1 MKLLSSDR
9 LSPILVKELRQG
21 IRSKLFLGAFLTIQ
35 LSLFLYGT
43 TLLMTGNNVGG
54 DRGVELAFFW
64 SAIVLPLL
72 ILVPAM
78 ASQGIGKEI
87 TGKTL
92 DLLLLTRISSYRLV
106 LGKWASVIVQ
116 STLLVTSALPY
127 LMLRYFLGGIDI
139 WNELQSFAILLLA
152 SALLAGITMGF
163 WATKVSKFIK
173 WVGVLVFLWLG
184 PYMFVVLIVSRRGVT
199 STGSGTGL
207 VIWVYAFI
215 ATLMM
220 LALAASRIGPPAENH
235 STQIRILALVA
246 AGAGLMF
253 SGAQDLE
260 VVSAILAILILVPSI
275 FGALTEKVRALPRLY
290 APFLNRTR
298 LVRWISFPLSPGWP
312 GGVAF
317 TCLVLSLAPWFPL
330 WFGEFRLAVFIA
342 VAAMFL
348 FPAAL
353 VRSFL
358 RPQRQTLGPYLLVV
372 ALLTI
377 PIYIWGA
384 ARAFDSA
391 SVVFV
396 VECVVGL
403 FPPVALALELSE
415 PSGYSGTVA
424 VLEGLLVL
432 IWSLLALVRAARVEW
447 RTVESLLMSPMPPM
461 PLQEPVAISTAP
473 AAAPA
478 EVSAS

>member
-1 MKLLSSDR
+1 VKLLSSDR

-35 LSLFLYGT
+35 LLLFLYGT
-43 TLLMTGNNVGG
+43 TLLMSSDFGG
-54 DRGVELAFFW
+54 DSSAELAFFW
-64 SAIVLPLL
+64 SAIVLPML

-78 ASQGIGKEI
+78 ASQGIEKEI

-106 LGKWASVIVQ
+106 LGKWASVVVQ

-139 WNELQSFAILLLA
+139 WNELQSFAILVLA

-163 WATKVSKFIK
+163 WATKVSKLVK
-173 WVGVLVFLWLG
+173 WAGVVAFLWLG
-184 PYMFVVLIVSRRGVT
+184 PYMFVVLIVSRRGFT
-199 STGSGTGL
+199 STGSGIGL
-207 VIWVYAFI
+207 VIWVYASI
-215 ATLMM
+215 AMLMM

-253 SGAQDLE
+253 SGARNVE
-260 VVSAILAILILVPSI
+260 VLSAILAIFILVPSI

-317 TCLVLSLAPWFPL
+317 TCLVLSLAPWFPV

-353 VRSFL
+353 VRNL
-358 RPQRQTLGPYLLVV
+358 RPQRQTLGFYLLVV
-372 ALLTI
+372 VLLTI
-377 PIYIWGA
+377 PIYVWGA

-391 SVVFV
+391 TVVFV

-432 IWSLLALVRAARVEW
+432 IWSLLALVRAARAEW
-447 RTVESLLMSPMPPM
+447 RTVESLLMLPMPPM
-461 PLQEPVAISTAP
+461 PLQEPMAISTAP

>member
-35 LSLFLYGT
+35 LLLFLYGT
-43 TLLMTGNNVGG
+43 TLLISSNVGG
-54 DRGVELAFFW
+54 DSNAELALFW
-64 SAIVLPLL
+64 SAIVLPML

-78 ASQGIGKEI
+78 ASQGIEKEI

-139 WNELQSFAILLLA
+139 WNELKSLAILVLA
-152 SALLAGITMGF
+152 SALLAGLTMGF
-163 WATKVSKFIK
+163 WASKVSKLVK
-173 WVGVLVFLWLG
+173 WAGVLAFLWLG
-184 PYMFVVLIVSRRGVT
+184 PFMFIVLMASRHGFT
-199 STGSGTGL
+199 STGSGSGL

-215 ATLMM
+215 AMLMM

-235 STQIRILALVA
+235 STQIRVLALVA
-246 AGAGLMF
+246 LGAGFMF
-253 SGAQDLE
+253 SGAQDVE
-260 VVSAILAILILVPSI
+260 VLSVMFATLILVPSI
-275 FGALTEKVRALPRLY
+275 IGALTEKVRAVPRLY
-290 APFLNRTR
+290 APFMKRR
-298 LVRWISFPLSPGWP
+298 GFMRWVSFPLSPGWP

-317 TCLVLSLAPWFPL
+317 TCLVLSLAPWFPV
-330 WFGEFRLAVFIA
+330 WFGDFRPSVFIA
-342 VAAMFL
+342 LAGTFL

-353 VRSFL
+353 LRSFL
-358 RPQRQTLGPYLLVV
+358 RPERQSLGVYLLTVV
-372 ALLTI
+372 LLTI
-377 PIYIWGA
+377 PTYVWGA
-384 ARAFDSA
+384 ARAFDNA
-391 SVVFV
+391 TVVYV

-415 PSGYSGTVA
+415 PSGYSGA
-424 VLEGLLVL
+424 AAALEGLLVL
-432 IWSLLALVRAARVEW
+432 SWSLIALLRAARSEW
-447 RTVESLLMSPMPPM
+447 HTLEWLQMPPE
-461 PLQEPVAISTAP
+461 EPALLSTAP
-473 AAAPA
+473 VVAAAEGSP
-478 EVSAS
+478 S

>member
-78 ASQGIGKEI
+78 ASQGIEKEI

-253 SGAQDLE
+253 SGARDLE
-260 VVSAILAILILVPSI
+260 VVSAILGILILVPSI

-317 TCLVLSLAPWFPL
+317 TCLVLALAPWFPV
-330 WFGEFRLAVFIA
+330 WFGEFRLAVFVA
-342 VAAMFL
+342 VVAMFL

-353 VRSFL
+353 VRNL
-358 RPQRQTLGPYLLVV
+358 RPKRQTLGFYLLVV
-372 ALLTI
+372 VLLTI

-391 SVVFV
+391 TVVFV

-447 RTVESLLMSPMPPM
+447 RTVESLLMSPMP
-461 PLQEPVAISTAP
+461 LQEPVAISTAP
-473 AAAPA
+473 AAVAA

>member
-21 IRSKLFLGAFLTIQ
+21 IRSKLFLGAFLIIQ
-35 LSLFLYGT
+35 LLLFLYGT
-43 TLLMTGNNVGG
+43 TLLMSNNFSG
-54 DRGVELAFFW
+54 DSNTELALFW
-64 SAIVLPLL
+64 SAIVLPML

-78 ASQGIGKEI
+78 ASQGIEKEI

-139 WNELQSFAILLLA
+139 WNELQALAILVLA

-163 WATKVSKFIK
+163 WATKGNKLVK
-173 WVGVLVFLWLG
+173 WAGVLAFFWLG
-184 PYMFVVLIVSRRGVT
+184 PYMFVILIVSRRGFT
-199 STGSGTGL
+199 SSGSGIGL

-215 ATLMM
+215 AMLMM

-235 STQIRILALVA
+235 STQIRIFALVA
-246 AGAGLMF
+246 VGAGLLF
-253 SGAQDLE
+253 SGVQDVE
-260 VVSAILAILILVPSI
+260 VLSAMFAILIIVLSI
-275 FGALTEKVRALPRLY
+275 VGALTEKVRAVPRLY
-290 APFLNRTR
+290 APFVKRTGR
-298 LVRWISFPLSPGWP
+298 MRWATFPLSPGWP

-317 TCLVLSLAPWFPL
+317 TCLVLSLAPWFPV
-330 WFGEFRLAVFIA
+330 WFGEFRPSVFVA
-342 VAAMFL
+342 VAATFL

-353 VRSFL
+353 VRTFL
-358 RPQRQTLGPYLLVV
+358 RPERQSLGLYLLGIV
-372 ALLTI
+372 LLTI

-384 ARAFDSA
+384 ARAFDNTA
-391 SVVFV
+391 VVFV

-415 PSGYSGTVA
+415 PTGYSGTA
-424 VLEGLLVL
+424 AALEGLLVL
-432 IWSLLALVRAARVEW
+432 SWSLIALVRAARSEW
-447 RTVESLLMSPMPPM
+447 RTLASLVTPPK
-461 PLQEPVAISTAP
+461 EPVPVSMAP
-473 AAAPA
+473 VAAAVEGSP
-478 EVSAS
+478 S